1 MDRIQRVYVDTSVY
15 GGYFDKEFSEWTEK
29 FFEEVDEGKFKIF
42 VSPLVTWE
50 LRNSPVWVREF
61 YSRYYSE
68 SETLRITKEV
78 MTLGDAYLLNKVVG
92 ESNRRDCIHIAC
104 ATIAKVDVLI
114 SWNFKHIVRLDRIQ
128 GYNLVN
134 RKLGYSVL
142 EIRNPMEVLNYD

>member
-1 MDRIQRVYVDTSVY
+1 MDGKVFRRS
-15 GGYFDKEFSEWTEK
+15 GR
-29 FFEEVDEGKFKIF
+29 GKFKIV

-92 ESNRRDCIHIAC
+92 ESSRRDCIHIAC

-134 RKLGYSVL
+134 GKLGYSVL

>member
-1 MDRIQRVYVDTSVY
+1 MSRIQRVYVDTSVY
-15 GGYFDKEFSEWTEK
+15 GGYFDKEFSDWTEK
-29 FFEEVDEGKFKIF
+29 FFEEVDEEKFKIV

-92 ESNRRDCIHIAC
+92 ESSRRDCIHIAC

-134 RKLGYSVL
+134 GKLGYSVL